1 MSNPILVVEDNQD
14 ISLLL
19 KLLLESVGYQVKTVS
34 NGKEALKE
42 VEKIQPQLMLIDIMM
57 PEVSGIEVS
66 RTIKEKSERED
77 LPILLVSA
85 IDRLQDEQFLDSKA
99 DGIIYKPFDLNYL
112 LSQVDRLTDKS
123 PSLV

>member
-57 PEVSGIEVS
+57 PEVSGLQVT
-66 RTIKEKSERED
+66 RTIKEKFDYKD

-85 IDRLQDEQFLDSKA
+85 VDRLKQEQFQESKA
-99 DGIIYKPFDLNYL
+99 NGIIYKPFDLNYL
-112 LSQVDRLTDKS
+112 ISKVSELINNLS
-123 PSLV
+123 